1 MMLVPCDDDG
11 YGGDVD
17 DVDDVGGDGDG
28 DDVDDPLSTKV
39 INIMIINIIG

>member
-17 DVDDVGGDGDG
+17 DVDDVGGDGD
-28 DDVDDPLSTKV
+28 DVDDPLSTKV

>member
-17 DVDDVGGDGDG
+17 DVDDVGGDGD
-28 DDVDDPLSTKV
+28 DVDDPLFTKV

>member
-17 DVDDVGGDGDG
+17 DVDDAGGDG
-28 DDVDDPLSTKV
+28 DDVDDPLFTKV